1 MGGVILPD
9 LLLIYPYYFLYT
21 PISMN
26 NEFSD
31 NDEPIHHSEGKDYNY
46 SCPSSLTFAQSGASS
61 SPINIS
67 PPISIS
73 PPGMTLVLEQQ
84 MLEQGEPHGK
94 LKRYFQR
101 VFKFCNRKEFY
112 VIVVN
117 CGGNILIEDSNIKT
131 LIMKTNK

>member
-1 MGGVILPD
+1 
-9 LLLIYPYYFLYT
+9 
-21 PISMN
+21 MN
-26 NEFSD
+26 KEDFD
-31 NDEPIHHSEGKDYNY
+31 NDEPIHHFEGKDLLH
-46 SCPSSLTFAQSGASS
+46 SCPSEPPTAQSGNSS

-67 PPISIS
+67 PQITIS

-84 MLEQGEPHGK
+84 MLEQGGPHGK
-94 LKRYFQR
+94 LKRYFHR
-101 VFKFCNRKEFY
+101 VFKFCKRKESY

>member
-1 MGGVILPD
+1 M
-9 LLLIYPYYFLYT
+9 T
-21 PISMN
+21 TEIS
-26 NEFSD
+26 E
-31 NDEPIHHSEGKDYNY
+31 NDESIHHSLGKDIMY
-46 SCPSSLTFAQSGASS
+46 SCPSKLTFAQSGAST

-67 PPISIS
+67 PQITIS
-73 PPGMTLVLEQQ
+73 PPRMTLVLEQQ